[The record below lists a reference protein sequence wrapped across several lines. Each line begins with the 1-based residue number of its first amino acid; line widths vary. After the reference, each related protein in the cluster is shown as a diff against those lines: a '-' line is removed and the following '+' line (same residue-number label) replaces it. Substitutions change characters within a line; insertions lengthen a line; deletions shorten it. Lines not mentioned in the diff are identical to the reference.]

1 MNRSPSMNRLSRLA
15 PLVLAALVLL
25 PLGAAAQEGPAA
37 GTVIVVV
44 HGPGGAA
51 VADARVTL
59 EGGDT
64 SYSREAV
71 TDAAGSV
78 TLADVPLGSVAAKA
92 FDAEGQLLASGVGYL
107 EQAGEV
113 ITLIIG
119 PEPAE

>member
-1 MNRSPSMNRLSRLA
+1 MNRLSRLA

-44 HGPGGAA
+44 HGAGGAA
-51 VADARVTL
+51 VAGARVTL
-59 EGGDT
+59 EGGGDT
-64 SYSREAV
+64 SYSREAT
-71 TDAAGSV
+71 TDAAGSA
-78 TLADVPLGSVAAKA
+78 TLPDVPLGSVAVKA
-92 FDAEGQLLASGVGYL
+92 FDADGQLLASGVGYL

-113 ITLIIG
+113 ITLIIA